1 MTMEVRPLRHLEQLI
16 LSRIL
21 SLAFRNS
28 GSEAESLEDSI

>member
-1 MTMEVRPLRHLEQLI
+1 LLKAY
-16 LSRIL
+16 L